1 MVHDFYEL
9 KTIKAYH
16 EDSIYHKVWKKF
28 YDKWNKVCLIF
39 SLFLVDDIV
48 QYSFILETI

>member
-28 YDKWNKVCLIF
+28 YDKWNKVCLF
-39 SLFLVDDIV
+39 FFVLS
-48 QYSFILETI
+48 